1 MEDIS
6 AADIISTTLC
16 KFVSSPIITQPL
28 VFPQDRS
35 GYVPTQSDISS
46 IQNII
51 SLSDEVERNVAL
63 RLQEIRKFNAL
74 QRSLLAPIRRLSEDV
89 LVEIFRLLVSNPIE
103 IGTREGHIWN
113 LWRVSV
119 YWREVLERTPQLWN
133 KFQVG
138 RRDIKPE
145 TIARRIDWCL
155 KFSGTAPLSISLHPP
170 SDSVLPLLA
179 VENIARHANRL
190 LYFSVGDDIICRA
203 SEETNTQEIIE
214 ECGLAQL
221 RTLIL
226 KDRGWPMD
234 TYRIFWTATGLEDL
248 KMKGQDIDYLLDMP
262 WKRIK
267 RLTMKSCHVR
277 GADLISVLKMCLAR
291 ELTWIGNTM
300 WSEPTPGGEVTA
312 LPLLHTLNVST
323 SDKKVWL
330 WSSLSVPRLANF
342 CARKYRHI
350 NDLLLM
356 IEKSG
361 SIVKNLHMDGYA
373 DEDMIQAISQLR
385 DVEKLSLRMTRR
397 HSTEILT
404 YLSRAAYPDVLPLL
418 HDLRIEVPLEGF
430 SYAIETCLVEE
441 VMASRSRTLSGPVD
455 KPESPSLVHLSYIK
469 LRMDVPQDYY
479 EHYVFPRHLC
489 WIANVDFK
497 KRLVN
502 DETDDDTDDD
512 DDENEE
518 ETDDSEVEE
527 VDAIPDDENDG
538 MVWW

>member
-16 KFVSSPIITQPL
+16 KFISSPIITQPL
-28 VFPQDRS
+28 AFPRDRS
-35 GYVPTQSDISS
+35 GYVPTQSDLSS
-46 IQNII
+46 IQNLI
-51 SLSDEVERNVAL
+51 SLSDEVERNVAV
-63 RLQEIRKFNAL
+63 RLQEILKFNAL

-103 IGTREGHIWN
+103 IGTKEGHIWN

-133 KFQVG
+133 KFKVG

-170 SDSVLPLLA
+170 SDL
-179 VENIARHANRL
+179 
-190 LYFSVGDDIICRA
+190 GDDIIYRA
-203 SEETNTQEIIE
+203 SEETNMQEIIQG
-214 ECGLAQL
+214 CGLAQL
-221 RTLIL
+221 QTLIL
-226 KDRGWPMD
+226 KNRGWPMD
-234 TYRIFWTATGLEDL
+234 TYHIFWTATGLEDL
-248 KMKGQDIDYLLDMP
+248 KMKGQEIDYLLDMP

-277 GADLISVLKMCLAR
+277 GEDLISVLKNMLELE
-291 ELTWIGNTM
+291 ELTWIGNIV

-350 NDLLLM
+350 DDLLLM
-356 IEKSG
+356 IERSG
-361 SIVKNLHMDGYA
+361 SILKNLHMDGYA

-441 VMASRSRTLSGPVD
+441 VMASRSRTLYGTVD

-479 EHYVFPRHLC
+479 EHYVSPRHLR

-497 KRLVN
+497 KRLVH
-502 DETDDDTDDD
+502 DETDDDTDD

-527 VDAIPDDENDG
+527 VDAISDDEKDD